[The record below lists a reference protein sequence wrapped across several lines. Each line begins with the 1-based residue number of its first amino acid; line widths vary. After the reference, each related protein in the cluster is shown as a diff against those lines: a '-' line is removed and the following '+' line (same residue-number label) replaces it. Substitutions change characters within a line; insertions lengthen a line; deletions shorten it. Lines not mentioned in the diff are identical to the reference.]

1 MRRAPYNSPNYDDPV
16 EHLVRPACGGG
27 GVQPLT
33 LNLSQGVCRLS
44 ALTVEIRLMG
54 QTLVVSVK
62 GGLSDGD
69 F

>member
-1 MRRAPYNSPNYDDPV
+1 MRHAPYDIPNYDDPV
-16 EHLVRPACGGG
+16 EHLARPACGG

-62 GGLSDGD
+62 GGVSDGD